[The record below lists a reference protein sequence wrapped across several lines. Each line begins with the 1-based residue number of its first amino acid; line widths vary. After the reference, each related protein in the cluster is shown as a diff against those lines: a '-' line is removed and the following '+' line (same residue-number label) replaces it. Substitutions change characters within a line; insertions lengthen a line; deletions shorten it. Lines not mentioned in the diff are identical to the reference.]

1 MSRIGSTQR
10 AAVERANCKAARRRR
25 ARQRLRVVAAMAP
38 GAVAAALAMTL
49 ATPHAVAEMAPSG
62 AMQSIIDQLLD
73 AQHQVTDTNSNYP
86 FILPSDLSSLPQYV
100 QNLASTDLIS
110 EYGQMF
116 NPNTGIPWLIGL
128 PWDANSTDPGGFYI
142 LVNPDNQYGVIPI
155 NADGTYTMTVHP
167 GPGSVDVTFT
177 TLSGTIGSTQGWE
190 PTGHVLDLSGATPNA
205 DGSYTVTF
213 SSTPQSGN
221 WIDTT
226 GAENMLIRNTIG
238 NSGLPHD
245 SFSIQQDGVAP
256 TYTLPFLSDSQL
268 SSLLTAVAKD
278 MPITNADG
286 VYYDQTKIP
295 DSLPPNWMTP
305 VASSTSSINGLMPG
319 QLSTFGHFQLDADQ
333 ALIIKVPNIDAGYSG
348 LELANAWGQNV
359 PIVTAQGSLNSTDTF
374 ADPDGYTYYVVS
386 SKDPGVANW
395 INNGGLAN
403 GMLGVRW
410 QDVATAPPST
420 AVHAEVVN
428 IADVKS
434 HLPADT
440 PVISPEEQAA
450 LLHERLLNWNYTQDQ
465 DHNINWLGANLLQNQ
480 IEAAMGHDAFT
491 QIFGS
496 QADAPTVWDRLSD
509 PALMPNLD
517 AVGSEFLTNPAGAM
531 AAFVGNLPL
540 AFKDI
545 ELPMLLAMMS
555 SKAVAD
561 QTWQGLQG
569 DFSSGD
575 LTQAWT
581 TLTGGLERLGTVFDT
596 AWEDPATGIIA
607 GLLNARDDMSTG
619 ILHAGNSFDLSPYS
633 PLMDSL
639 VDLNHQVMA
648 ALLG

>member
-10 AAVERANCKAARRRR
+10 AAVERASLTAARRRR
-25 ARQRLRVVAAMAP
+25 MRLRVVAATAP
-38 GAVAAALAMTL
+38 GAVAGALAMTL
-49 ATPHAVAEMAPSG
+49 ATPQAIAEVVPTA
-62 AMQSIIDQLLD
+62 AIQSIMDQLLD
-73 AQHQVTDTNSNYP
+73 AQRQVTETNSNYP
-86 FILPSDLSSLPQYV
+86 FIVPSDLNSLQQYV
-100 QNLASTDLIS
+100 QNLASTDLIA

-238 NSGLPHD
+238 DSGLPHD
-245 SFSIQQDGVAP
+245 SFSIQQDGVSP

-319 QLSTFGHFQLDADQ
+319 QLSTFGHFQLEADQ

-395 INNGGLAN
+395 INNGGLVN

-491 QIFGS
+491 QIFGG
-496 QADAPTVWDRLSD
+496 QTDVPTVLDRMTDS
-509 PALMPNLD
+509 ALMPDLN
-517 AVGSEFLTNPAGAM
+517 AVASAFLTNPAGSM
-531 AAFVGNLPL
+531 AAFIGNLPL

-545 ELPMLLAMMS
+545 ELPMMLSMLSM
-555 SKAVAD
+555 KAVVD
-561 QTWQGLQG
+561 QTAQAVQG
-569 DFSSGD
+569 DFSTGD
-575 LTQAWT
+575 LAHVWT
-581 TLTGGLERLGTVFDT
+581 DLTGGMQGMGTLFDDAFT
-596 AWEDPATGIIA
+596 DPTTSLIA
-607 GLLNARDDMSTG
+607 GMLNARDDMATG
-619 ILHAGNSFDLSPYS
+619 ILHAGDTFDLSAYS

-639 VDLNHQVMA
+639 TDLNHQVMA
-648 ALLG
+648 ALQG